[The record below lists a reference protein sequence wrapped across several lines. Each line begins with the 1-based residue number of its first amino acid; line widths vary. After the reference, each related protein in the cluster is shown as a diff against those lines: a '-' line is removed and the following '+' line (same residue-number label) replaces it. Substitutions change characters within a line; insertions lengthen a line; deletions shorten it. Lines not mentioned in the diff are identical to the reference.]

1 MSAWEITKKLM
12 MCYFGAAV
20 AQALFQIGVAEPSH
34 NGVGGMAIAFL
45 FWALPIVSVYALID
59 RFIVPATYSTGAPEL
74 GASLVMFVGVFA
86 FLYLF
91 HFRPGFREKLSVGWR
106 KLTQAD
112 KYK

>member
-12 MCYFGAAV
+12 MCYFGAALV
-20 AQALFQIGVAEPSH
+20 QGLFLIGVAEPSH
-34 NGVGGMAIAFL
+34 NGVGGMALAFF
-45 FWALPIVSVYALID
+45 FWALPIMS
-59 RFIVPATYSTGAPEL
+59 IVGAICRCTYWGEAQ
-74 GASLVMFVGVFA
+74 LVGSFVLFLGVFA

-91 HFRPGFREKLSVGWR
+91 HFRPGFRERLSVGWR